1 MENDGSENKS
11 ELSAAEQ
18 DTSEAEGDVELHFTT
33 MENDGSDNKSET
45 FSVENHTSEAEG
57 DVELYFT
64 TMENDGSDNKSE
76 TFAVEKH
83 TSEAERDVELPVTL
97 YSQRSLINVLTTV
110 GTILVVSCCSLV
122 QMKCD
127 QQYSNIFH
135 NQL

>member
-1 MENDGSENKS
+1 M
-11 ELSAAEQ
+11 
-18 DTSEAEGDVELHFTT
+18 T
-33 MENDGSDNKSET
+33 
-45 FSVENHTSEAEG
+45 
-57 DVELYFT
+57 
-64 TMENDGSDNKSE
+64 ENDGSDNKSE